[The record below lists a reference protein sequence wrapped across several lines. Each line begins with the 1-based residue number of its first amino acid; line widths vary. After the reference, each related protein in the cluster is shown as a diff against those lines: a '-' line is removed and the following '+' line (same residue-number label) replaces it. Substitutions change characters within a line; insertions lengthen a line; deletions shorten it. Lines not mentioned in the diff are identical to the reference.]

1 MRPITVAFL
10 VYEHMSK
17 VKVELNLAGINELMK
32 SGEVQ
37 EHLQKAG
44 DAVASAA
51 GSDYAATTHL
61 ASWVAITN
69 VFPNSRKAAHEN
81 FKDNTLL
88 KAVGAAGLST

>member
-1 MRPITVAFL
+1 MAN
-10 VYEHMSK
+10 

-44 DAVASAA
+44 EAVASAA

-69 VFPNSRKAAHEN
+69 VFPDSRRAAHEN